1 MIELMNESVDEQHG
15 YGEQLCCEKCGWYQ
29 HVTEGKCVNKDCQ
42 ASRKYLSIPMEDW
55 HEDTWNGDKSEIGQ
69 QIQGTKA
76 EIESD
81 SGLGTPTTDGLHP
94 YGWSVIQERHAM
106 LMNHTKDCHEHNNGK
121 GRKNMCKVC
130 AYHLPYECSY
140 QRICRC
146 AKCIFAN
153 AHGSMDKMLNDV
165 FYSEFDKEIIG
176 KEHQKNP
183 AFVTIDS
190 LDDEEVYEQWKVADK
205 KSKMKITI
213 YDDRLE
219 EFEKKRD
226 IALKNKEAKD
236 IREQREQHW
245 VDSGHKR
252 SELIPEKRK
261 YWFNVWTKKYSKII
275 ENAFSQK
282 IVLPDNISERE
293 VANFTWALKQSNGDQ
308 GVIIATV
315 AKYIIPHLKEP
326 IEEDP
331 WADKN
336 MVCGLKGCN
345 KIRVPKELSC
355 IQNPINF
362 KSLTTYDEMI
372 DKKET
377 MRKEMED
384 KDREQME
391 IIRQTYWSK
400 TE

>member
-1 MIELMNESVDEQHG
+1 
-15 YGEQLCCEKCGWYQ
+15 
-29 HVTEGKCVNKDCQ
+29 
-42 ASRKYLSIPMEDW
+42 
-55 HEDTWNGDKSEIGQ
+55 
-69 QIQGTKA
+69 
-76 EIESD
+76 
-81 SGLGTPTTDGLHP
+81 
-94 YGWSVIQERHAM
+94 M
-106 LMNHTKDCHEHNNGK
+106 L
-121 GRKNMCKVC
+121 
-130 AYHLPYECSY
+130 LF
-140 QRICRC
+140 Q
-146 AKCIFAN
+146 
-153 AHGSMDKMLNDV
+153 
-165 FYSEFDKEIIG
+165 
-176 KEHQKNP
+176 
-183 AFVTIDS
+183 
-190 LDDEEVYEQWKVADK
+190 
-205 KSKMKITI
+205 
-213 YDDRLE
+213 
-219 EFEKKRD
+219 
-226 IALKNKEAKD
+226 
-236 IREQREQHW
+236 
-245 VDSGHKR
+245 
-252 SELIPEKRK
+252 KRK